1 MYKIAHR
8 NVTAATTVVFQL
20 LVQGKCNNQIAIAFR
35 PKFDFFSNRVTSHKL
50 KTVRQV

>member
-1 MYKIAHR
+1 MYKIAQR

-20 LVQGKCNNQIAIAFR
+20 LVQGKCNNQIAITFR
-35 PKFDFFSNRVTSHKL
+35 TKFNLFSDRVTTHKL